1 MLTSNIDKIKTA
13 INFKLTD
20 FLFLMCKGLSCLI
33 FSFVIA
39 WKIVIIFLG
48 FVPLMIISTIL
59 TTRIVKKYTSKES
72 IAYNKADVAH
82 DVLSNIRTIISYGI
96 QKKAISSYEKHL
108 HEAELNEIK
117 KSVYEGIFEA
127 INYGKYYLLSIRH
140 IYMYLILIITKLE
153 IC

>member
-1 MLTSNIDKIKTA
+1 
-13 INFKLTD
+13 
-20 FLFLMCKGLSCLI
+20 
-33 FSFVIA
+33 
-39 WKIVIIFLG
+39 
-48 FVPLMIISTIL
+48 MIISTIL